1 MAPKVLYVASTHS
14 HLVNFHRPYLRHY
27 RDRGWQ
33 VDAACGGPALDIP
46 EAHHVYPIPF
56 AKSITAPENL
66 KALARLRA
74 LIRREG
80 YDLLHLHTSLAAF
93 FARAALWG
101 LRDRPR
107 VVNTVHGYLFGE
119 ADHGP
124 RARLL
129 LTAERLTAG
138 RTDLLLTMNQEDLRL
153 ARRYRLGREIRPI
166 PGMGVDF
173 SALTPADPLA
183 RVRLRAGLGLTED
196 DVLLISPAAFSARKN
211 QLALIRLLPQLPPR
225 VKLLL
230 PGQGAMLEDCRAQA
244 RALDAARRVFFPGHV
259 SPMGPWYAAADGA
272 VSVSRSEGLPFNLM
286 EAMACGLPV
295 AATAVKGHVDLVE
308 SEVTGLL
315 APPDD
320 PDALARCLRRLAEDP
335 DLRRRLGQAGREAV
349 QAYALPRVYPQV
361 LAALGEPA
369 EAYAAL

>member
-1 MAPKVLYVASTHS
+1 M
-14 HLVNFHRPYLRHY
+14 
-27 RDRGWQ
+27 
-33 VDAACGGPALDIP
+33 
-46 EAHHVYPIPF
+46 
-56 AKSITAPENL
+56 
-66 KALARLRA
+66 
-74 LIRREG
+74 
-80 YDLLHLHTSLAAF
+80 
-93 FARAALWG
+93 
-101 LRDRPR
+101 
-107 VVNTVHGYLFGE
+107 
-119 ADHGP
+119 
-124 RARLL
+124 
-129 LTAERLTAG
+129 
-138 RTDLLLTMNQEDLRL
+138 
-153 ARRYRLGREIRPI
+153 
-166 PGMGVDF
+166 
-173 SALTPADPLA
+173 
-183 RVRLRAGLGLTED
+183 
-196 DVLLISPAAFSARKN
+196 
-211 QLALIRLLPQLPPR
+211 
-225 VKLLL
+225 KLLL

-308 SEVTGLL
+308 PEATGLL

-320 PDALARCLRRLAEDP
+320 PDALARCFRRLAEDP